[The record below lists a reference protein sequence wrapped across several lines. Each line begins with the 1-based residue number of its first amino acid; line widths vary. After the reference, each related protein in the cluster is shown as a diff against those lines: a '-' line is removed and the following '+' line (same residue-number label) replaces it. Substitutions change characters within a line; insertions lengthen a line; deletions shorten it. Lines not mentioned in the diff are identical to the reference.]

1 MSKAQD
7 NFAIILLKGVCT
19 ALITTL
25 VGILLFSI
33 IVKVAS
39 LNTTVIKVVN
49 QFIKLLSVFLGCFFS
64 VKGEKGFIKG
74 LTIGVLATLITY
86 LLFSL
91 IGGQKFFSLALLI
104 DLLFG
109 IAIGTVS
116 GIVTVNVKRA

>member
-1 MSKAQD
+1 MSKTQE
-7 NFAIILLKGVCT
+7 NFTIILLKGVCT

-64 VKGEKGFIKG
+64 VKGGKGFVKG
-74 LTIGVLATLITY
+74 LLIGVIATLITY

-116 GIVTVNVKRA
+116 GIVAVNVKRG